1 MYPCHE
7 ASDSQDAIGPYTT
20 PSCRR
25 WGWYTAV
32 RILQSYSCSL
42 RSLSGVVGLVV
53 SYFPLPTLQATKAA
67 RVVREEE
74 EEDCTAGNSYRYP
87 NRC

>member
-1 MYPCHE
+1 M
-7 ASDSQDAIGPYTT
+7 
-20 PSCRR
+20 
-25 WGWYTAV
+25 
-32 RILQSYSCSL
+32 
-42 RSLSGVVGLVV
+42 VGLVV